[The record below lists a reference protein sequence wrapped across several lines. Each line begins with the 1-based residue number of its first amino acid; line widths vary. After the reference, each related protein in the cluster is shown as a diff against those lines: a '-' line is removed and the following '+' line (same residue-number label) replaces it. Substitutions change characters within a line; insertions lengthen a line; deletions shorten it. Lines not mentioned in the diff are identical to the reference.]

1 MASMPETVGST
12 PPASFGACDCVPP
25 ATARR
30 RSSSGHLTR
39 LLAHALQ
46 AETLAGQSG
55 LLQQRDA
62 RFKTGAM
69 LAVILATTW
78 AHHVASVWCI
88 VLLAATL
95 AMSSRVPLKRMAL
108 QAWIPVLAFTGLIAA
123 PALFLVPGPALAT
136 LPLTGSTITAT
147 GLASAVMLVG
157 RAEAAA
163 SMALLLV
170 LTTPWSQVVRAL
182 GALGVPAAITA
193 MLAMTQRYIFSFL
206 QSAADMQEAHH
217 SRIMTPVNAA
227 GRRRMIA
234 SAAGVLFTRSLD
246 MGQNV
251 HEAMIARG
259 YRGQSL
265 SLDTWRPELT
275 DWVMLGLAL
284 ALLAAVIGLNL

>member
-1 MASMPETVGST
+1 MASMSETTGTT
-12 PPASFGACDCVPP
+12 PPASFGACDCAPS
-25 ATARR
+25 TSARQ
-30 RSSSGHLTR
+30 RSSGGHLAR
-39 LLAHALQ
+39 ILAHALQ
-46 AETLAGQSG
+46 AENLAGRAG

-69 LAVILATTW
+69 LAVILAATW
-78 AHHVASVWCI
+78 AHHVPSVWCI
-88 VLLAATL
+88 VLLAAAL
-95 AMSSRVPLKRMAL
+95 ALASRVPLKRMAL
-108 QAWIPVLAFTGLIAA
+108 QAWLPVLAFTGLIAA

-136 LPLTGSTITAT
+136 LPLTGGTITAT
-147 GLASAVMLVG
+147 GLASALMLVG

-163 SMALLLV
+163 GLALLLV
-170 LTTPWSQVVRAL
+170 LTTPWPQVVRAL
-182 GALGVPAAITA
+182 GALGVPATITA

-217 SRIMTPVNAA
+217 SRIMAPVNAA

-265 SLDTWRPELT
+265 SLDTWQSGLA
-275 DWVMLGLAL
+275 DWVLLGLAL
-284 ALLAAVIGLNL
+284 ALLAAVIGLHL